1 MFKFKKLVIIT
12 VIIVSLGVCEII
24 GVLPYVVARIT
35 ASIYVT
41 LNYPTKGLKFQNAEY
56 AYGFGDYSVRYR
68 DKDGKTVGFM
78 LCPKEFPVLI
88 RYDSLKGEG

>member
-1 MFKFKKLVIIT
+1 V
-12 VIIVSLGVCEII
+12 
-24 GVLPYVVARIT
+24 T
-35 ASIYVT
+35 ALLT
-41 LNYPTKGLKFQNAEY
+41 LTKFQNAEY

-68 DKDGKTVGFM
+68 DRDGKTVGFM